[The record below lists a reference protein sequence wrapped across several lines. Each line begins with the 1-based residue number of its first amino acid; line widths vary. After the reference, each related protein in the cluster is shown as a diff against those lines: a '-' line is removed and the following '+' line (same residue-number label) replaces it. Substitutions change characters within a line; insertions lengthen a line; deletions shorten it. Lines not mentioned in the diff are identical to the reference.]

1 MCAAHAKNALTV
13 VTRVTTHDTATA
25 VQWLTGCTGGH
36 FLPLEEGRCGIERCG
51 IAIHLGCMHGGMI
64 DPKWNKSGDLA
75 SQQCALRPPTCT
87 LPFGPCVPACSCPA
101 ARESGTRWC
110 LSGSSHM
117 QPILGWPASPVAL
130 GCRGRTT
137 AIGTELLLSRQL
149 HDADGAGRRCDRLVA
164 SGMCDLPC
172 PACSVHGSARVRS
185 SALTAARSGW
195 RGLLL

>member
-1 MCAAHAKNALTV
+1 MGPGA
-13 VTRVTTHDTATA
+13 TATG
-25 VQWLTGCTGGH
+25 WRK
-36 FLPLEEGRCGIERCG
+36 GRCGIERCG

-130 GCRGRTT
+130 GCRRRTT

-149 HDADGAGRRCDRLVA
+149 HDADEAGRRCDGLVA
-164 SGMCDLPC
+164 SGMCDLPS

-185 SALTAARSGW
+185 PALTAARSGW
-195 RGLLL
+195 RGCSFSLVKRTGATAHEARGGPSLRARLCPWI